1 MASKEHTEG
10 LLIEDVKVG
19 LVMCL
24 KILCLLC
31 MLMLIWYDVTQFIVY
46 TDVFPAFLQ
55 SQICWKFE

>member
-1 MASKEHTEG
+1 MGTKQHNDG
-10 LLIEDVKVG
+10 LLIKDVNVG

-24 KILCLLC
+24 KFLCLLS
-31 MLMLIWYDVTQFIVY
+31 MLIWYDVTQFFVY